1 MFMGLVAPIGRC
13 LVFAAVLSGLWIQ
26 TVLAAGLTKVTI
38 VLSTSDQD
46 VSYEPYGPYAQQM
59 GWYKDAGLDVVI
71 QTAPTTGQVIQLLL
85 SGNAQFGQVTPD
97 ADLLAAQTQPLPIK
111 IVYAMARKQIWAA
124 AVRPDSQITTFGG
137 LKGRVIGYPSES
149 PAIAAFVDAR
159 MHDDGASQAD
169 TKSIATGYGVTSM
182 EALKSGRI
190 DAFIAWPGLFAAFQ
204 NAGYQFTVLPDAP
217 WQSGYY
223 GIGQGATNDY
233 IAAHPD
239 IIAKIGR
246 GIAMSAVV
254 LKTHPEAMVR
264 AFWKAYPARAPLPG
278 DDEALA
284 MKKELNI
291 LHATAGQMRIDE
303 LPADFAWGSQDEATW
318 DRHMT
323 NLLNIGLATKRLD
336 PSAYFTN
343 AFAQQFNDFDHAA
356 LMK

>member
-1 MFMGLVAPIGRC
+1 MVGLRLA
-13 LVFAAVLSGLWIQ
+13 AAVILVCTALSAK
-26 TVLAAGLTKVTI
+26 AAELTKVTI

-59 GWYKDAGLDVVI
+59 GWYKDAGLDVTI
-71 QTAPTTGQVIQLLL
+71 QTAPTTGQVIQLVLA
-85 SGNAQFGQVTPD
+85 GNAQFGQVTPD
-97 ADLLAAQTQPLPIK
+97 ALLLAGQDKPISIK

-124 AVRPDSQITTFGG
+124 AVAPNSPVKTFGD
-137 LKGRVIGYPSES
+137 LKGKVVGYPAES

-159 MHDDGASQAD
+159 MNDDGAVQAD

-190 DAFIAWPGLFAAFQ
+190 DAFIAWPGLFASFQ
-204 NAGYQFTVLPDAP
+204 NAGYKFTVLPDAA

-223 GIGQGATNDY
+223 GIGQGATADY
-233 IAAHPD
+233 IAQHPD
-239 IIAKIGR
+239 VVAAIGR

-264 AFWKAYPARAPLPG
+264 AYWKAYPARAPLPG

-291 LHATAGQMRIDE
+291 LAATAGQMRINE
-303 LPADFAWGSQDEATW
+303 LPADFAWGSQDQATW
-318 DRHMT
+318 DRHMN
-323 NLLNIGLATKRLD
+323 NLLKIGLAKKRLD
-336 PSAYFTN
+336 PATFYTNEFT
-343 AFAQQFNDFDHAA
+343 AKFNDFDHAV

>member
-1 MFMGLVAPIGRC
+1 MK
-13 LVFAAVLSGLWIQ
+13 AALSAILLCCLWIS
-26 TVLAAGLTKVTI
+26 TSWAADKVTI

-46 VSYEPYGPYAQQM
+46 VSYQPYGPYAQQM

-71 QTAPTTGQVIQLLL
+71 QTAPTTGQVIQLVLA
-85 SGNAQFGQVTPD
+85 GNAQFGQVTPD
-97 ADLLAAQTQPLPIK
+97 ALLLTAQAQPLPMK

-124 AVRPDSQITTFGG
+124 AVARNSPIHSFGD
-137 LKGRVIGYPSES
+137 LKGKVVGYPAES

-169 TKSIATGYGVTSM
+169 TTSIATGYGVTSM
-182 EALKSGRI
+182 EALKSSRI
-190 DAFIAWPGLFAAFQ
+190 DGFIAWPGLFASFQ
-204 NAGYQFTVLPDAP
+204 NAGYDFRILPDAD
-217 WQSGYY
+217 WQKGYY

-233 IAAHPD
+233 IAQHPD
-239 IIAKIGR
+239 IVAKIGR

-278 DDEALA
+278 DDEAMA

-303 LPADFAWGSQDEATW
+303 LPADFAWGSQDDLTW
-318 DRHMT
+318 QRHMD
-323 NLLNIGLATKRLD
+323 NLLKIRLASKRLEPTD
-336 PSAYFTN
+336 YFTN
-343 AFAQQFNDFDHAA
+343 AFAAKFNDFDRAP

>member
-1 MFMGLVAPIGRC
+1 MKENRMVGLRLVAVVALICTGLP
-13 LVFAAVLSGLWIQ
+13 LS
-26 TVLAAGLTKVTI
+26 AKSAELTKVTI

-59 GWYKDAGLDVVI
+59 GWYKDAGLDVTI
-71 QTAPTTGQVIQLLL
+71 QTAPTTGQVIQLIL

-97 ADLLAAQTQPLPIK
+97 ALLLAAQDQPIPVK

-124 AVRPDSQITTFGG
+124 AVPPESPVKTFGD
-137 LKGRVIGYPSES
+137 LKGKVIGYPSES
-149 PAIAAFVDAR
+149 PAIAAFVGER
-159 MHDDGASQAD
+159 MNDHGASLAD

-190 DAFIAWPGLFAAFQ
+190 DAFVAWPGLFASFQ
-204 NAGYQFTVLPDAP
+204 NAGYKFTVLPDAA
-217 WQSGYY
+217 WQIGYY
-223 GIGQGATNDY
+223 GIGQGATADY
-233 IAAHPD
+233 IARHPD
-239 IIAKIGR
+239 VVAAIGR

-264 AFWKAYPARAPLPG
+264 AYWKAYPARAPLPG

-291 LHATAGQMRIDE
+291 LRATAGQMRIDE
-303 LPADFAWGSQDEATW
+303 LPADFAWGSQDQATW
-318 DRHMT
+318 DRHMD
-323 NLLNIGLATKRLD
+323 NLLKIGLAKNRLD
-336 PSAYFTN
+336 PSTFYTNEFT
-343 AFAQQFNDFDHAA
+343 AKFNDFDHAA